1 MNALPLK
8 KFAIAG
14 LVALAALL
22 FVVGIA
28 GHAHAQPA
36 AAPAAAQPPVLVP
49 SGAPQGHTRPGAPSM
64 VPMGGAQ
71 KGRMPAGM
79 VPGHP
84 PTAPSKAG
92 AVAEGAANSSD
103 LTTAPTDYG
112 DLAEGS
118 GTGMAVL
125 FWIFALAC
133 VGGAAFVI
141 SRRNLVTA
149 VMGMVGTFLAIAAVY
164 MMLYA
169 SFLAVIQVLVYAGAI
184 MVLFVFVIMILNKP
198 EEEPFAL
205 TGRAGKGIAVL
216 SIAYLTYR
224 LFHVLWTVTPTNLK
238 VATLAPALTAEGH
251 AWGSTKAVGTA
262 LFGDGLFPFEAIS
275 ILLLIAVV
283 GAIAVARPLKDDEN
297 DADPSAP
304 PRAPETDGVPAA
316 GSQGASH

>member
-1 MNALPLK
+1 MNALALTK
-8 KFAIAG
+8 KFAVIA
-14 LVALAALL
+14 VAMLL
-22 FVVGIA
+22 LGGIA

-36 AAPAAAQPPVLVP
+36 AAPAAAQPPLLVP
-49 SGAPQGHTRPGAPSM
+49 SGAPQGHVRPGGAPTM
-64 VPMGGAQ
+64 VPMGGAAQ
-71 KGRMPAGM
+71 KGHMPSGM
-79 VPGHP
+79 PSAHP
-84 PTAPSKAG
+84 AAAKAP
-92 AVAEGAANSSD
+92 VEGAINASE

-125 FWIFALAC
+125 FWIFAISC
-133 VGGAAFVI
+133 IGGAVFVI

-149 VMGMVGTFLAIAAVY
+149 VMGMVGTFMAIAAVY

-205 TGRAGKGIAVL
+205 SGRAGKGIAVL

-224 LFHVLWTVTPTNLK
+224 LFHVLWSVTPSNLK
-238 VATLAPALTAEGH
+238 VATLAPAITAEGH

-297 DADPSAP
+297 EADPSAP
-304 PRAPETDGVPAA
+304 PRIIADASPAA
-316 GSQGASH
+316 GTEGASH